1 MRLPGTD
8 SAKYPVVLVTF
19 APPGKRAVTNS
30 SIPKFTLSPD
40 RLNDRVAFGDEVFGV
55 LPSIHYVRSVR
66 VKKLSGAAS
75 QVTLSLFDPDFDNI
89 LTRLAA
95 FYAEGFNFGR
105 VYLRY
110 GWMSGT
116 ETGLPMLSGNG
127 EYVITEIDTNF
138 TPDGCELE
146 ISGVDSGMYNVA
158 TQQVRGVAVMC
169 DDLPGDEVVRRILET
184 DYTGDSLYKPP
195 KVVTEVPMAPL
206 QLHGTTK
213 HLIIQNTTPWA
224 YCQQLASGLD
234 ADGNA
239 ASTPKLIPAD
249 PALVGRSAELVPEI
263 DETGTTIV
271 RVSVASPPATKKPVR
286 SYVYGRGIDGNVVS
300 FKISDNGVFSAMLGL
315 RGPMQAVLPDGT
327 SQSYEPPK
335 SEDYGVTRYGPNSY
349 ARVVAAGDLKTLEAR
364 RNSVWAEATKIVV
377 QGDMTVIGDTDLRIL
392 DLVQVT
398 LFGGGTLAN
407 LGGYID
413 SADTRRGDAVRAI
426 PGVSTVYTITEIEH
440 TVEGGSFLT
449 NLKIIKHVAPAE
461 AKKFMEDPASNDA
474 LYIPHT
480 IRRGRELL

>member
-1 MRLPGTD
+1 
-8 SAKYPVVLVTF
+8 
-19 APPGKRAVTNS
+19 
-30 SIPKFTLSPD
+30 
-40 RLNDRVAFGDEVFGV
+40 
-55 LPSIHYVRSVR
+55 VR

-327 SQSYEPPK
+327 AQSYEPPK

>member
-8 SAKYPVVLVTF
+8 SAKYPIVLLTF

-30 SIPKFTLSPD
+30 SIPKFTLSPNRISD
-40 RLNDRVAFGDEVFGV
+40 RIAFGDEVFGV
-55 LPSIHYVRSVR
+55 VPSIHYVRSVR
-66 VKKLSGAAS
+66 VKKMAGAAS
-75 QVTLSLFDPDFDNI
+75 HVSLSLFDPDFDNI

-105 VYLRY
+105 IYLRY

-116 ETGLPMLSGNG
+116 ETGLPMLSANA
-127 EYVITEIDTNF
+127 EYVVTEIDTNF

-146 ISGVDSGMYNVA
+146 ISGVDSGMYDVA
-158 TQQVRGVAVMC
+158 TQQVRGVSVLC

-184 DYTGDSLYKPP
+184 DYTGDALYKPP
-195 KVVTEVPMAPL
+195 KVITEVPMAPL

-234 ADGNA
+234 ADGKA
-239 ASTPKLIPAD
+239 ASTPKLVPAD
-249 PALVGRSAELVPEI
+249 PALIGRSAELVPES
-263 DETGTTIV
+263 DEAGQTII

-286 SYVYGRGIDGNVVS
+286 SYVYGRGADGNVVS
-300 FKISDNGVFSAMLGL
+300 FKMSDNGVFSSMMGL

-327 SQSYEPPK
+327 AQSFEPPQQA
-335 SEDYGVTRYGPNSY
+335 DYGITRYGPNPY

-364 RNSVWAEATKIVV
+364 RKSVWAEASKIAV
-377 QGDMTVIGDTDLRIL
+377 QGDMTVVGDTDIRIL

-398 LFGGGTLAN
+398 LFAGGTLAN

-413 SADTRRGDAVRAI
+413 SSDHRRGDAVRI
-426 PGVSTVYTITEIEH
+426 VPGVSTVYSVTEIEH
-440 TVEGGSFLT
+440 TIDGGSFLT
-449 NLKIIKHVAPAE
+449 NLKLHKYIAPE
-461 AKKFMEDPASNDA
+461 SVKKFKEDPDANDS
-474 LYIPHT
+474 LYDAHT
-480 IRRGRELL
+480 LRRGREIL